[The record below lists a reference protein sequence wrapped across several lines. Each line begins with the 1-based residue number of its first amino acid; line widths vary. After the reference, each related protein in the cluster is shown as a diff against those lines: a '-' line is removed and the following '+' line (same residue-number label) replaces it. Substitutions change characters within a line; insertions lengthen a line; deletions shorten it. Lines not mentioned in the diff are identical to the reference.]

1 MMITKK
7 LTDGLD
13 GCLMSVFMRSQIGIV
28 GRTGAGKSSMTL
40 CLFRLLE
47 AATGEI
53 TIDDVM
59 ISEIGLHDL
68 RSKLTIIPQVQKWRG
83 HFNVHPVFSFSSTII
98 LAWLTH
104 NSVWVLH
111 WTCTVPIFAITSWM
125 EYFVQS
131 SSVNKLWQH
140 VVVVRWPF

>member
-13 GCLMSVFMRSQIGIV
+13 DFLMSVFMRSQIGIV

-47 AATGEI
+47 AAAGEI
-53 TIDDVM
+53 TIDDVT

-68 RSKLTIIPQVQKWRG
+68 RSKLTIIPQVQK
-83 HFNVHPVFSFSSTII
+83 
-98 LAWLTH
+98 
-104 NSVWVLH
+104 
-111 WTCTVPIFAITSWM
+111 
-125 EYFVQS
+125 
-131 SSVNKLWQH
+131 
-140 VVVVRWPF
+140 